1 MTLEIALEPQG
12 LTIDEVGGSG
22 SPLCTSLES
31 VGALEELQR
40 SLKRVNLLM
49 DACDAWLRDANN
61 GEKYDIGARAG
72 EIMVTYWEPD
82 PDDELNLSGE
92 SGRLRKRK
100 QSLEDL
106 LRLVGGSYMVLCA
119 EPKHA
124 DPRELI
130 LKTAQEV
137 RRTVSEAAKL
147 VRMLSDMRA
156 MEAFRATLLRE
167 IVKVSPEI
175 AGKIAQAVR
184 CALILDIT
192 AGGTEALAADRRS
205 G

>member
-1 MTLEIALEPQG
+1 MTLEIETETQG
-12 LTIDEVGGSG
+12 PVMENMGG
-22 SPLCTSLES
+22 PLLCTSVDAL
-31 VGALEELQR
+31 GALEELQC

-147 VRMLSDMRA
+147 ARTLSDMRA

-175 AGKIAQAVR
+175 AGNIAEAVR
-184 CALILDIT
+184 RAIVLNNT
-192 AGGTEALAADRRS
+192 AGGAEALVIER
-205 G
+205 